1 MPTTLI
7 ATIAFVELD
16 LLLYVILRAMLRV
29 GLDWVNKLVR
39 DKSNLEYVIYKN
51 DVLKTAI

>member
-7 ATIAFVELD
+7 AITAFVELD
-16 LLLYVILRAMLRV
+16 LLLYVIFRAMLRV

-51 DVLKTAI
+51 DVLNTAI